1 MAEFLEKVAVYFPFL
16 ASFAAFVVSIIF
28 SFIHKKNAKTNGE
41 TATATAATLDVEKYA
56 RECIANAEK
65 LYNYKVNGQSMGA
78 QKKEAV
84 LSKLRLYAVEKG
96 YNVDETELSKM
107 IDEFVNFMNTNKQK

>member
-1 MAEFLEKVAVYFPFL
+1 MAECLEKIAVFLPFF
-16 ASFAAFVVSIIF
+16 ASFAAFVVSIVF
-28 SFIHKKNAKTNGE
+28 SFIHKKKAKTNGE
-41 TATATAATLDVEKYA
+41 TATSTAATLDIEKYA

-96 YNVDETELSKM
+96 YDVDETELSKM
-107 IDEFVNFMNTNKQK
+107 IDDFVKFMNTNKK